1 MAWGIVNTTP
11 KDIVDIAHGGTG
23 ATTAAQARQN
33 LGAAASSHTH
43 DDRYYTEAEVN
54 NLLNGKAASSHTHD
68 DRYYTESE
76 VNAKLNAKANSSHTH
91 DAGNITSG
99 IFAVGRGGTGAST
112 ASQGLANLGGMP
124 KAGGTFTGTVYFGGS
139 GTYIKTD
146 GTAQFTKAL
155 GAAYNAD
162 YAEFLPRGEQTQPGD
177 IVALD
182 TDSPAERYLRATN
195 RSRRVAG
202 VHTDECAMLIGGNP
216 AEPGK
221 SYLET
226 NLPQYIPVAL
236 AGRVRVRVMGPV
248 HTGDIILPSEEPGV
262 GRAAKP
268 GDRADPATVV
278 GYAVEGDDRTDIRR
292 LRVRIGG

>member
-1 MAWGIVNTTP
+1 MAWGPFNAGGGGRP
-11 KDIVDIAHGGTG
+11 GGQKEPLGLAQGGTG
-23 ATTAAQARQN
+23 ADNAPQA
-33 LGAAASSHTH
+33 
-43 DDRYYTEAEVN
+43 
-54 NLLNGKAASSHTHD
+54 
-68 DRYYTESE
+68 
-76 VNAKLNAKANSSHTH
+76 
-91 DAGNITSG
+91 
-99 IFAVGRGGTGAST
+99 
-112 ASQGLANLGGMP
+112 LANLGAMP
-124 KAGGTFTGTVYFGGS
+124 KAGGTFGGDVYFGSPGC
-139 GTYIKTD
+139 YIKAD
-146 GTAQFTKAL
+146 GTAQFVKAL

-162 YAEFLPRGEQTQPGD
+162 YAEFLPRGEATQPGD

-202 VHTDECAMLIGGNP
+202 VHTDECAMLIGGEV

>member
-23 ATTAAQARQN
+23 ATTATQARQN

-43 DDRYYTEAEVN
+43 DDRYYTE
-54 NLLNGKAASSHTHD
+54 
-68 DRYYTESE
+68 SE
-76 VNAKLNAKANSSHTH
+76 VNAKLNEKANSSHSH

-124 KAGGTFTGTVYFGGS
+124 KAGGTFTGAVYFGGS
-139 GTYIKTD
+139 GTYIKPD
-146 GTAQFTKAL
+146 GTAQFAKAL

-162 YAEFLPRGEQTQPGD
+162 YAEFLPRGEATQPGD

-202 VHTDECAMLIGGNP
+202 VHTDECAMLIGGDP

-226 NLPQYIPVAL
+226 NISQYIPVAL
-236 AGRVRVRVMGPV
+236 AGRVRVRVIGPV

-268 GDRADPATVV
+268 GDLADPATVV

>member
-23 ATTAAQARQN
+23 ATAAAQARQN
-33 LGAAASSHTH
+33 LGA
-43 DDRYYTEAEVN
+43 
-54 NLLNGKAASSHTHD
+54 AASSHTHD

-76 VNAKLNAKANSSHTH
+76 VNAKLNAKANSSHSH

-124 KAGGTFTGTVYFGGS
+124 KAGGTFTGAVYFGGS
-139 GTYIKTD
+139 GTYIKPD

-162 YAEFLPRGEQTQPGD
+162 YAEFLPRGEATHPGD

-202 VHTDECAMLIGGNP
+202 VHTDECAMLIGGEV

-248 HTGDIILPSEEPGV
+248 HTGDIILPSEVPGV

-268 GDRADPATVV
+268 GDPADPATVV